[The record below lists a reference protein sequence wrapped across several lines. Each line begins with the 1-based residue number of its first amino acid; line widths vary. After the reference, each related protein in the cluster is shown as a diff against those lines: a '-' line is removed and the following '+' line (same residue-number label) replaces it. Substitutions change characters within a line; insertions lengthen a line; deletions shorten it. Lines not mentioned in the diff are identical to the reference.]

1 MPPRKVS
8 TKPPRDPQGV
18 PYYVHQGEGNTAP
31 HSKPLKLTLMRKIE
45 QQMNAAITNN
55 VNWQS
60 TNTAVT
66 FDAETNESKVYLHG
80 NHIATVGDDFVQ
92 IFDGGWQSTTT
103 KSRLNAILKE
113 HAIDGE
119 CVYQKNFKWFVDK
132 FIGQAGT
139 SKVYNTFEFSDGF
152 MFA

>member
-1 MPPRKVS
+1 
-8 TKPPRDPQGV
+8 
-18 PYYVHQGEGNTAP
+18 
-31 HSKPLKLTLMRKIE
+31 MRKIE
-45 QQMNAAITNN
+45 QQMNNAISNN

-60 TNTAVT
+60 GNTAVYYNE
-66 FDAETNESKVYLHG
+66 ETGVSVVRLHG
-80 NHIATVGDDFVQ
+80 NKIAEIGEDFVK
-92 IFDGGWQSTTT
+92 IFDGGYQSATT

-139 SKVYNTFEFSDGF
+139 SKVYNTFEFNGSF
-152 MFA
+152 LFA